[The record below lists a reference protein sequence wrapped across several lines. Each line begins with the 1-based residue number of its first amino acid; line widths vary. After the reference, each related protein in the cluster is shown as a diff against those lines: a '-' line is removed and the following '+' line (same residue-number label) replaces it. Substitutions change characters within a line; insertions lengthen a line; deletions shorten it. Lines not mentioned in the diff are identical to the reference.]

1 MNSSHTGLR
10 VLHKSIIAAL
20 GVGFCTSAFSASWL
34 CTNTDDWNNSACWS
48 TPTIPGAT
56 ETALIQAPAA
66 TDIVINYDNST
77 TPTETLAEII
87 IDAEATGTAT
97 LIRNENFALNSSD
110 VFIGQRGAGVSS
122 VIHNAGSSEF
132 GIGSLGV
139 SAGSTG
145 YYELNG
151 TASVQWQTLQ
161 VGGFGS
167 GEFVQSG
174 GNHVV
179 NGDFQIGGAG
189 IPSHSATSSGRYT
202 LNGGTLTANGVE
214 DVGRWGSGVFTQN
227 GGTHNVRLL
236 HISRKAGDGLYEM
249 NDGVLAVTER
259 LEVGTI
265 PASNGVFVQNGG
277 SVTVGGSTLISANG
291 HAVGSYQLNGGTLQT
306 SDVRNNR
313 TFIHT
318 GGQLIGD
325 LENYDQ
331 AVFAGAGTRLIQGS
345 VTNHGQTDFDQPPFG
360 IRTANSSITLS
371 EGTTLQISDNLT
383 LNDLG
388 SFTLELGGDS
398 FGLDNFVQVGGL
410 ASLGGTLELD
420 IFNDFLAEDGDS
432 WTLFSASNI
441 SGFFSEAL
449 LNENFVDL
457 QFSLSYTATSVDL
470 IASSVA
476 PVPVPAAVWLFGTGL
491 AGIVT
496 VSRRG
501 RKSKSAA

>member
-1 MNSSHTGLR
+1 
-10 VLHKSIIAAL
+10 
-20 GVGFCTSAFSASWL
+20 
-34 CTNTDDWNNSACWS
+34 
-48 TPTIPGAT
+48 
-56 ETALIQAPAA
+56 
-66 TDIVINYDNST
+66 
-77 TPTETLAEII
+77 
-87 IDAEATGTAT
+87 
-97 LIRNENFALNSSD
+97 
-110 VFIGQRGAGVSS
+110 
-122 VIHNAGSSEF
+122 
-132 GIGSLGV
+132 
-139 SAGSTG
+139 
-145 YYELNG
+145 
-151 TASVQWQTLQ
+151 
-161 VGGFGS
+161 
-167 GEFVQSG
+167 
-174 GNHVV
+174 
-179 NGDFQIGGAG
+179 
-189 IPSHSATSSGRYT
+189 
-202 LNGGTLTANGVE
+202 
-214 DVGRWGSGVFTQN
+214 
-227 GGTHNVRLL
+227 
-236 HISRKAGDGLYEM
+236 
-249 NDGVLAVTER
+249 
-259 LEVGTI
+259 
-265 PASNGVFVQNGG
+265 
-277 SVTVGGSTLISANG
+277 
-291 HAVGSYQLNGGTLQT
+291 
-306 SDVRNNR
+306 NR

-410 ASLGGTLELD
+410 ANLGGTLELD

-476 PVPVPAAVWLFGTGL
+476 PVPVPAAVWFFGTGL